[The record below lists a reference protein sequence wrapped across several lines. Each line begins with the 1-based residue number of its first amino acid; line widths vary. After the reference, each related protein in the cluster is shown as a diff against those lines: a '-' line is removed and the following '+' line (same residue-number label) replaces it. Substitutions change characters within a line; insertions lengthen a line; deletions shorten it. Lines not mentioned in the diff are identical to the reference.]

1 MCAISVPKDVFVQ
14 NLKKDVNSEVGK
26 KVVVFVD
33 YSTHYQYDE
42 RGNRRRQTEPSG
54 CTTEYRYDADDR
66 LIEVKRYRRSPAA
79 SDTTPPEMQ
88 AKYGYD
94 GFGRRLWKLVK
105 DGKATPRLTVFS
117 WDAHLLSLEEVFEG
131 EFHFWDAFAYPKE
144 PELEPE
150 DPSQRFS
157 LPIAQRVHSPTARAL
172 KRTHWLY
179 EPDSFVPA
187 AQLVEAYNRHA
198 QRMTGTGH
206 VAYSSTVSTGTST
219 AEPQLYYIHTDH
231 LGTPQE
237 LTDQQG
243 QLQWTGHYRAWG
255 ELAKA
260 TDRDGNAASVEMPL
274 RFQGQYCDAETGLH
288 YNPHRYYDP
297 QLGWFTIQDPIS
309 LAGGPNLY

>member
-66 LIEVKRYRRSPAA
+66 LIEVKRYRRAPAA
-79 SDTTPPEMQ
+79 GDTTPPEMQ

-117 WDAHLLSLEEVFEG
+117 WDANLLSSEEVFES

-144 PELEPE
+144 PEL
-150 DPSQRFS
+150 
-157 LPIAQRVHSPTARAL
+157 
-172 KRTHWLY
+172 
-179 EPDSFVPA
+179 
-187 AQLVEAYNRHA
+187 
-198 QRMTGTGH
+198 
-206 VAYSSTVSTGTST
+206 
-219 AEPQLYYIHTDH
+219 
-231 LGTPQE
+231 
-237 LTDQQG
+237 
-243 QLQWTGHYRAWG
+243 
-255 ELAKA
+255 
-260 TDRDGNAASVEMPL
+260 
-274 RFQGQYCDAETGLH
+274 
-288 YNPHRYYDP
+288 
-297 QLGWFTIQDPIS
+297 
-309 LAGGPNLY
+309 